1 MMVGVSPAI
10 GENAISLYLR
20 GDRENIDS
28 DQNQGELFG
37 TAGANEKY
45 HFI

>member
-10 GENAISLYLR
+10 GEDATSLYLR

-28 DQNQGELFG
+28 DQ
-37 TAGANEKY
+37 K
-45 HFI
+45 